1 MTGRLWPFPDRDGET
16 GPVTRLW
23 RKTGEQHRNA
33 AINLRNL
40 IMPADGGRS
49 GGGQERVN
57 LHEDPASPQGQP
69 GWGYR
74 SPATESA
81 VPAGPATAHCPLSGP
96 AGNSGT
102 TVHRTPNAGIILIK
116 PPAQRRMGVKRGLV
130 DQGLWFNAG
139 VIVAPARFLGS
150 KTLFICGTGTG

>member
-1 MTGRLWPFPDRDGET
+1 MLRDGPALAIPDRDGET

-57 LHEDPASPQGQP
+57 LQEDPASPQGQP
-69 GWGYR
+69 GWGI
-74 SPATESA
+74 
-81 VPAGPATAHCPLSGP
+81 VPQQPNLPYLLDRQRPLSP
-96 AGNSGT
+96 E
-102 TVHRTPNAGIILIK
+102 RTCREL
-116 PPAQRRMGVKRGLV
+116 RYDR
-130 DQGLWFNAG
+130 
-139 VIVAPARFLGS
+139 
-150 KTLFICGTGTG
+150 